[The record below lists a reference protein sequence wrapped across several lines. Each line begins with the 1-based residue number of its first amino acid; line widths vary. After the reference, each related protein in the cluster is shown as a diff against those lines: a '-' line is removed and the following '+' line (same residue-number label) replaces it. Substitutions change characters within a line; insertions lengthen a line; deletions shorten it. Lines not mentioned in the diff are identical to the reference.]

1 MTYPRGKENKAPL
14 QPYRVAGVVVFLI
27 AGLVL
32 FLVFWQYRGNFT
44 DKTQLTMLSSRAG
57 LVMDPGSKVTYNG
70 VQIGRVANIVEGE
83 IDGKPAAKLSL
94 DVYQK
99 YRSRSRSF
107 CGASGGPPQGCY
119 LIPVNVDARIVATT
133 VFGEKYVS
141 LTAPKNPSS
150 QHLTPQTAPKITLD
164 ARSVTTEI
172 NTLFQTIT
180 SIAQKVDPV
189 KVNLT
194 LSAAAQALSGLGDK
208 FGQSIVN
215 GSAILD
221 EVNPRMPT
229 IRHDIQQLAALGDT
243 YADASPDLLD
253 FLNNASTTAHTI
265 HQQEKDLDQALLA
278 AAGFGNTGADIFRRG
293 GPYLARGAADLVPS
307 AQLLDTYSPEIF
319 CAVRNISESEP
330 KVAAFTGGVGG
341 YELRTNVALLSGL
354 GLAASL
360 PGLGIAAAT
369 LGLAALSG
377 LVGGSPSPYIYPE
390 NLPRINAHG
399 GPGGAPGCWQK
410 ITRDLWP
417 APYLVMDTGVSEAP
431 YNHVDT
437 GSPYA
442 IEYVWGRQVGD
453 NTINP

>member
-1 MTYPRGKENKAPL
+1 MTETHPRGKVNNPPL

-27 AGLVL
+27 GALVL
-32 FLVFWQYRGNFT
+32 WLVFMQYRGNFT

-57 LVMDPGSKVTYNG
+57 LVMDPGSKVTLNG
-70 VQIGRVANIVEGE
+70 VQIGRVANISQVQL
-83 IDGKPAAKLSL
+83 PRQVQPSAVLSL
-94 DVYQK
+94 DVYPK
-99 YRSRSRSF
+99 YV
-107 CGASGGPPQGCY
+107 P
-119 LIPVNVDARIVATT
+119 LIPANVDARIVATT
-133 VFGEKYVS
+133 IFGEKYVS
-141 LTAPKNPSS
+141 FTTPKNPSPPITRNARCPGVKS
-150 QHLTPQTAPKITLD
+150 APCID
-164 ARSVTTEI
+164 AKSVTTEI

-194 LSAAAQALSGLGDK
+194 LSAAAQALSGLGGK

-215 GSAILD
+215 GNAILD

-265 HQQEKDLDQALLA
+265 HQQEHDLDQALLA

-307 AQLLDTYSPEIF
+307 AQLLDTYSPELY
-319 CAVRNISESEP
+319 CAVRNIHDSEP

-354 GLAASL
+354 GLMASL
-360 PGLGIAAAT
+360 PGIGLTAASMG
-369 LGLAALSG
+369 LIGLAG
-377 LVGGSPSPYIYPE
+377 LVGGSPNPYIYPE

-399 GPGGAPGCWQK
+399 GPGGAPGCWQP
-410 ITRDLWP
+410 ITRHLWP
-417 APYLVMDTGVSEAP
+417 APYLVVDTGVSEAP
-431 YNHVDT
+431 YNHVDV

>member
-1 MTYPRGKENKAPL
+1 MTSPRGKVNKAPF
-14 QPYRVAGVVVFLI
+14 QPYRVAGLVVFLI
-27 AGLVL
+27 AALVL
-32 FLVFWQYRGNFT
+32 WLVFLQYKGDFT
-44 DKTQLTMLSSRAG
+44 DKTKLTMLSDRAG

-70 VQIGRVANIVEGE
+70 VQIGRVAQINE
-83 IDGKPAAKLSL
+83 IERDGKPAAKFTL
-94 DVYQK
+94 DVYPK
-99 YRSRSRSF
+99 YLR
-107 CGASGGPPQGCY
+107 
-119 LIPVNVDARIVATT
+119 LIPANVDAKIVATT

-141 LTAPKNPSS
+141 FTSPKNPLP
-150 QHLTPQTAPKITLD
+150 QRITPSNVID

-208 FGQSIVN
+208 FGQSIIN
-215 GSAILD
+215 GSAALD

-229 IRHDIQQLAALGDT
+229 IRHDIQQLAVLGDT

-265 HQQEKDLDQALLA
+265 HAQEKDLDRALLS
-278 AAGFGNTGADIFRRG
+278 AAGFGATGADIFNRG

-307 AQLLDTYSPEIF
+307 AQLLDTYSPEVYCSI
-319 CAVRNISESEP
+319 RNLHDGEP
-330 KVAAFTGGVGG
+330 KVAAFAGGRNG
-341 YELRTNVALLSGL
+341 YSLRSETEIFSGL
-354 GLAASL
+354 GLALSL
-360 PGLGIAAAT
+360 PGLGLTLAT
-369 LGLAALSG
+369 QGLLGLAG
-377 LVGGSPSPYIYPE
+377 LVGGAPNPYVYPE

-399 GPGGAPGCWQK
+399 GPGGAPGCWQT

-417 APYLVMDTGVSEAP
+417 APTLVMDTGNSLVP

-442 IEYVWGRQVGD
+442 AEYVWGRQMGD
-453 NTINP
+453 QTINP